1 MKSSVAAAGLCAL
14 TLAGNASALPAI
26 GAAGPAGTVVDAE
39 GRGLDLHGIKGKPTL
54 LVYEDK
60 EATKQNLQLKSE
72 LSKLA
77 AGDTYRQAIALVA
90 VADVEGYDYW
100 PARGFV
106 KSAIRTESKKLGN
119 TIYVDWTG
127 GVRKAAGFKK
137 GLSTILLMGRDGKV
151 LFSHE
156 GAMAAVDRTRLL
168 SLLQE
173 QVAAKPEAPANRP

>member
-1 MKSSVAAAGLCAL
+1 MKLVLAAACLCAI
-14 TLAGNASALPAI
+14 TLAATATALPAV
-26 GAAGPAGTVVDAE
+26 GATGPGGTVVDAE
-39 GRGLDLHGIKGKPTL
+39 GRGLDLHAIKGKPTL

-77 AGDTYRQAIALVA
+77 AGDIYRQAIALVA

-127 GVRKAAGFKK
+127 GVRKAAGFTK
-137 GLSTILLMGRDGKV
+137 GMSTIMLMGRDGKV

-156 GAMAAVDRTRLL
+156 GAMAGPERTRLL
-168 SLLQE
+168 ALLKE
-173 QVAAKPEAPANRP
+173 QVEQPQP